1 MKKSMV
7 LALAAVMAAFFYSF
21 QLYCDFSGYS
31 DIAVG
36 MGELLGLPQSL
47 QKPPKPR
54 KRLTQGIPRGR
65 RKHPQRK
72 ARQRMQG
79 QKTARH
85 KKARTGL
92 YRKFWQMGCLQ

>member
-7 LALAAVMAAFFYSF
+7 LALAAVMAA
-21 QLYCDFSGYS
+21 G
-31 DIAVG
+31 
-36 MGELLGLPQSL
+36 LLAEARKQQEGLPQSL